1 MKLSVMFQPY
11 LFHFNILRV
20 QGKNPGEDYPQGNLN
35 FSKPTKFRQ
44 PCRHVC
50 IYECMHFSS
59 QVRFLK
65 FMCMQ
70 HTQRRELQRL
80 HVQSTNIC
88 MLMTEL
94 MANNNQVLVTLSLEL

>member
-20 QGKNPGEDYPQGNLN
+20 QGKNPCKDYPQGNLN
-35 FSKPTKFRQ
+35 FSKPTKFRP

-50 IYECMHFSS
+50 IFERMPFSS
-59 QVRFLK
+59 QVRVLK

-80 HVQSTNIC
+80 SVQSTDTL
-88 MLMTEL
+88 MFMTEL
-94 MANNNQVLVTLSLEL
+94 TANNNQVLFTLPLEL